1 MQYKEP
7 DIRDMYIKDK
17 DIYLAMGYRSL
28 RPEGLIP
35 ELLEKVKTEIY
46 PLCVPRYMYHI
57 VEGKQ
62 ANKRLIVVGNVSF
75 ETGRII
81 TSYLDRVSNFCV
93 FVATVGKEFDEYLHT
108 IKQTGDILK
117 EFIADSL
124 GTVIVEACVNQIKK
138 DIGSDSTFIQSL
150 PYSPGYCGWNISE
163 QSKLFS
169 FFPPAPCAIALSD
182 SYLMSPVKSVSGIIG
197 LGKEL
202 KPQPYHCNLCTN
214 KNCYKRK
221 NN

>member
-1 MQYKEP
+1 MQYKEL
-7 DIRDMYIKDK
+7 DIRDMYIDDK
-17 DIYLAMGYRSL
+17 DIYLAMGYKSHS
-28 RPEGLIP
+28 PEGAIP
-35 ELLEKVKTEIY
+35 ELLERVKTEVY

-57 VEGKQ
+57 SEGELSDRRQ
-62 ANKRLIVVGNVSF
+62 ITVGNVNF

-81 TSYLDRVSNFCV
+81 ASYLDRVSHFCL
-93 FVATVGKEFDEYLHT
+93 FVSTAGKEFNQYIHR
-108 IKQTGDILK
+108 IKQTGDIVK
-117 EFIADSL
+117 EFVADSL
-124 GTVIVEACVNQIKK
+124 GTVIAEACVSQITKELERN
-138 DIGSDSTFIQSL
+138 STLSHSL

-169 FFPPAPCAIALSD
+169 FFPPAPCDVTLSE
-182 SYLMSPVKSVSGIIG
+182 SFLMSPVKSVSGIIG

-202 KPQPYHCNLCTN
+202 KPQPYRCELCTN